1 MTDTLRVLVACEF
14 SGVVRRAFV
23 EHGHDAWSCDLLP
36 AEDRS
41 NRHITGDVRNVLHD
55 GWDMMMV
62 AQGRSRH
69 ARPGEPVQLY
79 TGMRT
84 KHCRKLVDPDPVC
97 LGVYDV
103 SLNFV
108 GPGCAWLDGEII
120 SNLDAFARDDG
131 FKGWS
136 DMDGWWVETHAT
148 ALFDGVLIRWGNR

>member
-1 MTDTLRVLVACEF
+1 
-14 SGVVRRAFV
+14 
-23 EHGHDAWSCDLLP
+23 
-36 AEDRS
+36 
-41 NRHITGDVRNVLHD
+41 
-55 GWDMMMV
+55 MV
-62 AQGRSRH
+62 AYSFAPRFAGLVESGQKTHTIRKYRQGRSRH